1 MYLLTSYKYSLRFC
15 SLLIMDAHQLI
26 GFTDKKKFMIV
37 KNNIYYACSGISY
50 LEKFKNGL
58 SLDSVISAD
67 LYVEQVK
74 HLYFQSIS
82 NSTSIPIPNKIQESS
97 KDDFDSYSSDED
109 LIDYE
114 DKFYSSR
121 RKQKKDRKKKID
133 AEING
138 LF

>member
-58 SLDSVISAD
+58 SNVENRIKSIKGRITFESV
-67 LYVEQVK
+67 
-74 HLYFQSIS
+74 
-82 NSTSIPIPNKIQESS
+82 
-97 KDDFDSYSSDED
+97 
-109 LIDYE
+109 
-114 DKFYSSR
+114 
-121 RKQKKDRKKKID
+121 
-133 AEING
+133 NG
-138 LF
+138 LKVKINLPI